1 MIIITIDS
9 KHPFNFVLSKFVC
22 EAKKKQHCKMN
33 QVKELN
39 KFCADSMI
47 GFLGINF
54 FDINPTSIKAT
65 MPVSNKTSQPNGF
78 LHGVAS
84 LVLAES
90 LAGAGSYLL
99 IDRDKYNAFGLQV
112 SGNHISTCKS
122 GILYA
127 DAQLIHKGNTTHVWE
142 VRITDEEEKLISV
155 VRVTNMVTKR
165 MKKGN

>member
-1 MIIITIDS
+1 
-9 KHPFNFVLSKFVC
+9 
-22 EAKKKQHCKMN
+22 MN
-33 QVKELN
+33 ELEELN

-54 FDINPTSIKAT
+54 KDISPTNMKAT
-65 MPVSNKTSQPNGF
+65 MPVSNKTCQPNGF
-78 LHGVAS
+78 LHGGAS

-99 IDRDKYNAFGLQV
+99 IDRDRYNVFGLQV
-112 SGNHISTCKS
+112 SGNHISTAKS

-142 VRITDEEEKLISV
+142 VRIRDENDKLISV
-155 VRVTNMVTKR
+155 VRVTNMISD
-165 MKKGN
+165 KK